1 MAFMTPRP
9 LAFALVLAVSASVAS
24 VSAGNAAAADTA
36 VMDAWKAY
44 ALSSVTP
51 RFSWAVSDQAVV
63 PTLRPSV
70 VNDVAASSAAMEFA
84 LPLGMRVR
92 LGEQNASRE
101 IAATALSSLNA
112 QHTGFA
118 QVSYASTL
126 STRLP
131 GDVGLGLSAVV
142 SQQRFLTPGMGESFW
157 QADSRLIGAA
167 FGPEGQVVSGFGMRA
182 DLKVP
187 VSEASRWV
195 VSMQSRVD
203 MDTFKSYRGVYSE
216 SGDFDTP
223 AHAGLRFAQDI
234 GQATFSLGFD
244 RIFYSDISAV
254 TSYGLPNRL
263 LSLLGDGNSPEFA
276 WRDHTVYSFGM
287 EYATSPNGG
296 LSLRYSTR
304 LQPSPTSILLRRA
317 MQSDFSNRNFALGY
331 RHALGR
337 LGSILFSASHSGA
350 SYFVGSAPLRQSD
363 FDKGSINEFE
373 VLWALP
379 F

>member
-1 MAFMTPRP
+1 MALMTPRP
-9 LAFALVLAVSASVAS
+9 LAIALALAGLASL
-24 VSAGNAAAADTA
+24 GNAAAADSS
-36 VMDAWKAY
+36 VMDEWKAY
-44 ALSSVTP
+44 AQSSLTP
-51 RFSWAVSDQAVV
+51 DFTWAVSDRATA
-63 PTLRPSV
+63 PSLRSRV
-70 VNDVAASSAAMEFA
+70 AGDALQGVAAMAFA
-84 LPLGMRVR
+84 LPMGMQLR
-92 LGEQNASRE
+92 LGEQESAPAPAAADFTSINSR
-101 IAATALSSLNA
+101 
-112 QHTGFA
+112 HTGFS

-131 GDVGLGLSAVV
+131 GGIGLGLSAVV
-142 SQQRFLTPGMGESFW
+142 AQQRFLTPGMGESFW
-157 QADSRLIGAA
+157 QTDSRLIGAS
-167 FGPEGQVVSGFGMRA
+167 FGPEGEVVSGFGMRA
-182 DLKVP
+182 DLQLP

-223 AHAGLRFAQDI
+223 AHAGLRFAHDM
-234 GQATFSLGFD
+234 GRATLSLGFD

-254 TSYGLPNRL
+254 TSFGLPNRL

-276 WRDHTVYSFGM
+276 WRDHTVYSLGM
-287 EYATSPNGG
+287 EYAVGQNGG

-304 LQPSPTSILLRRA
+304 LQPSPTSAQLRNV
-317 MQSDFSNRNFALGY
+317 MEPDFSDRNFALGY
-331 RHALGR
+331 RQSLGR

-350 SYFVGSAPLRQSD
+350 SYFVGAAPLRQSG
-363 FDKGSINEFE
+363 FDTGSINEFE